1 MKLLKIT
8 LLLVAGAL
16 FFNSCKNYEEDIV
29 GTWNFQ
35 TFDNTPQ
42 GTITWTF
49 ADDGTLTRVSTISG
63 ELKFDSCKYSI
74 DKSLFKK
81 HLIIT
86 DSKDIPK
93 LTSVNGRF
101 RIEVFKDDILK
112 MTRFELEDGEKGG
125 AYLRCELMRKQ

>member
-49 ADDGTLTRVSTISG
+49 ADDGTLTRVSTLSG
-63 ELKFDSCKYSI
+63 GLKFDSCKYSI
-74 DKSLFKK
+74 DKNLFKK

-86 DSKDIPK
+86 DSKDMPGV
-93 LTSVNGRF
+93 TSVNGKF

>member
-16 FFNSCKNYEEDIV
+16 IFKSCKNYEEDIV

-42 GTITWTF
+42 GTTTWTF
-49 ADDGTLTRVSTISG
+49 QDNGTLIRVSTASG
-63 ELKFDSCKYSI
+63 DLKFDSCNYSI
-74 DKSLFKK
+74 DKNLFKK

-86 DSKDIPK
+86 NSKDLPG
-93 LTSVNGRF
+93 LTRLNGKY